1 MVKYTLKQKVLKYLI
16 ENKEPT
22 SIKSISD
29 AIKTD
34 YKNTFTTIKTLEPLI
49 SKQKLS
55 NLNLI
60 TLAPAPEIEI
70 LQTEQK
76 RTEEFLLKNKE
87 IKFIQEDIEEL
98 NYPFIIGIIFGSY
111 AKNTNTKNSDIDLC
125 VICDNEENKKKIY
138 EKISIQS
145 LKIELHEFTIEE
157 FISMLKTIQLNVGH
171 EIVKNNI
178 ILFGAENYY
187 SLISKWMKEE

>member
-76 RTEEFLLKNKE
+76 RTEEFLLKNKK

-125 VICDNEENKKKIY
+125 VICDNEENKNKIY